1 MKAITVARYFIYLSY
16 QDKDQMSITPLKLQ
30 KLLYYAQGY
39 SYNWDGEKLFT
50 DEIEA
55 YNSGP
60 VVRKVYLALNKYGQ
74 SEIPESEGEDIV
86 TTKERKETIQGVWM
100 GYKRMSGI
108 ELAARSKTEKPCMN
122 CLTNNERIIK
132 KEVIQEYFKKA
143 YS

>member
-39 SYNWDGEKLFT
+39 SYNWDRDKLFT

-60 VVRKVYLALNKYGQ
+60 VVREVYIILNKYGQ
-74 SEIPESEGEDIV
+74 SEIPKSEGKDIV

-108 ELAARSKTEKPCMN
+108 ELAARSKTEEPCMN